1 MEASSHGLIS
11 AGNTKLP
18 AFVPIA
24 GETTDTDGIT
34 TVSFRDLRFFYNT
47 PFFSGREKTPLSGT
61 VYVNADRR
69 VVRMEMNGRIQD

>member
-1 MEASSHGLIS
+1 MATDPDGL
-11 AGNTKLP
+11 
-18 AFVPIA
+18 
-24 GETTDTDGIT
+24 T

-69 VVRMEMNGRIQD
+69 VVRMEMDGHVQH